1 MLSTAIA
8 SMETA
13 DDKKA
18 MPKVL
23 IVEDDDALA
32 RMLKKVVSQIA
43 DPDLAYDGEEA
54 LKLLRAGTTQY
65 RLVLT
70 DIMMPRLDGHALAK
84 EMKKDRQLSMIPV
97 IMLTAKAGP
106 TDVVSGINSGARFYV
121 TKPFQQDDLLS
132 KIKKALGMK

>member
-1 MLSTAIA
+1 
-8 SMETA
+8 MEPTA
-13 DDKKA
+13 DKNA
-18 MPKVL
+18 LPKIL

-32 RMLKKVVSQIA
+32 RMLKKVVGQIA
-43 DPDLAYDGEEA
+43 DCDLAFDGEEA
-54 LKLLRAGTTQY
+54 LKLLRAGTHY

-84 EMKKDRQLSMIPV
+84 EMKKDKQLAMIPV

-106 TDVVSGINSGARFYV
+106 IDVVSGINSGARFYV
-121 TKPFQQDDLLS
+121 TKPFQHEDLLS